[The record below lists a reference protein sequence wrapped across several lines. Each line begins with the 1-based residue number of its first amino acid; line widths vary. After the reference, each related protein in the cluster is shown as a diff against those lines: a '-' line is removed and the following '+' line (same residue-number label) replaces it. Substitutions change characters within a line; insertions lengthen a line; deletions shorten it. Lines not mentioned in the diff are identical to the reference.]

1 MRKIA
6 LFSTKAIVAVPPT
19 RTNQISTSS
28 IVRICSSS
36 RNFATERHKSGTAT
50 EKPNRSIEE
59 ILSSIDTTLTSEQ
72 QEHVNKLKKQI
83 RGGPNAPRSLYR
95 DVAKPDELVG
105 EGNFFPRLADNAESL
120 IDYALSFIPK
130 KDGYRGSRRKKR
142 MSSKLEIKRENAAR
156 RVRQCTES
164 TIRKQVYL
172 QQACSFSCSML
183 CMSTSYIRQVYFT
196 YKHLVFPL
204 FYAMYVYL
212 LYPSGILHLQTSCLS
227 PVLCYVCLP
236 LIPDSYTYFLIY

>member
-1 MRKIA
+1 MIRKIA
-6 LFSTKAIVAVPPT
+6 LFSTKAIVVVPTP

-28 IVRICSSS
+28 RQTIVRICSLS
-36 RNFATERHKSGTAT
+36 RNFATERQKSGT

-72 QEHVNKLKKQI
+72 QEHVDKLKKQI

-120 IDYALSFIPK
+120 IDYALSFIPR

-142 MSSKLEIKRENAAR
+142 MASKLEIKRENASR
-156 RVRQCTES
+156 RVRQCRES
-164 TIRKQVYL
+164 TVRKQVYIYPSL
-172 QQACSFSCSML
+172 YL
-183 CMSTSYIRQVYFT
+183 R
-196 YKHLVFPL
+196 
-204 FYAMYVYL
+204 YVYL
-212 LYPSGILHLQTSCLS
+212 LLTPTSLHINPEYLLH
-227 PVLCYVCLP
+227 
-236 LIPDSYTYFLIY
+236 D